1 MYTNAGIITLLWNKK
16 EVWENISNTL
26 HKLFSFETYT
36 KYFVHLSKTIYLFT
50 KWQFMKILSTTN
62 SFHDAD
68 PGLLLLLITEGE
80 LQVQEQ
86 FPRELSYCLT
96 ALLVCQ

>member
-1 MYTNAGIITLLWNKK
+1 
-16 EVWENISNTL
+16 
-26 HKLFSFETYT
+26 
-36 KYFVHLSKTIYLFT
+36 
-50 KWQFMKILSTTN
+50 MKILSTTN